1 MDVLAALL
9 RLASS
14 LGPIR
19 SAVVLNDAF
28 SRGNVYFLTRF
39 HGEQARQHPQSFRC
53 VPTSTYAWNV
63 VTLASIS
70 QPTMF
75 ENQMIAVVAY
85 AITDEGR
92 GPIVRVVVC
101 PLPLPLAKT

>member
-1 MDVLAALL
+1 
-9 RLASS
+9 
-14 LGPIR
+14 
-19 SAVVLNDAF
+19 
-28 SRGNVYFLTRF
+28 
-39 HGEQARQHPQSFRC
+39 
-53 VPTSTYAWNV
+53 
-63 VTLASIS
+63 
-70 QPTMF
+70 MF